1 MRVPFREDDNTG
13 QAAGEVL
20 PAPVAFNKRGLAGAL
35 SVLTGASLLVLLL
48 YYLPASGALEAKDP
62 SAPERL
68 VAYALMVMGLMLVF
82 VPLSAALKLGPV
94 WLLGA
99 GSWWMLG
106 YVLFFVSPGERA
118 GVSFFTYAA
127 FLAVLFVAL
136 ASLLALPMAGLG
148 RFFLA
153 PLSGGRGGISRAL
166 RQGALLSL
174 AVVSLL
180 AMSPLG
186 VLNWLNAL
194 LVFTIVALTEFFF
207 MARD

>member
-1 MRVPFREDDNTG
+1 M
-13 QAAGEVL
+13 
-20 PAPVAFNKRGLAGAL
+20 
-35 SVLTGASLLVLLL
+35 TGAGFLVLLL
-48 YYLPASGALEAKDP
+48 YYLPASGALDRTDLL
-62 SAPERL
+62 APERI
-68 VAYALMVMGLMLVF
+68 VAYALMFMGLLLVF
-82 VPLSAALKLGPV
+82 VPLSTALRLGPV

-106 YVLFFVSPGERA
+106 YVLIFVPPEARVE
-118 GVSFFTYAA
+118 VSFFTYAA

-136 ASLLALPMAGLG
+136 SSLLALPMAALS
-148 RFFLA
+148 RLFLSPPA
-153 PLSGGRGGISRAL
+153 TYTAGVARAL
-166 RQGALLSL
+166 RQGALLAL

-186 VLNWLNAL
+186 VLNWLNTL

>member
-1 MRVPFREDDNTG
+1 MVDQPEAISAP
-13 QAAGEVL
+13 QAAL
-20 PAPVAFNKRGLAGAL
+20 NRRALAAAL
-35 SVLTGASLLVLLL
+35 SVLTGTGLLVLLL
-48 YYLPASGALEAKDP
+48 YYLPASGTLAAADP
-62 SAPERL
+62 FAPERM
-68 VAYALMVMGLMLVF
+68 VAYGLMLMGLSLVF
-82 VPLSAALKLGPV
+82 VPLSVALKLGPV

-106 YVLFFVSPGERA
+106 YVLFFVPPSERA
-118 GVSFFTYAA
+118 EVSFFTYAV
-127 FLAVLFVAL
+127 FLAVVFSAL
-136 ASLLALPMAGLG
+136 SALLALPMAALG

-153 PLSGGRGGISRAL
+153 PLPGSTAGMARAL

-174 AVVSLL
+174 AAVSLL